1 MNLADQISLA
11 EGKWRPIPR
20 IARVIPFGY
29 KVEEDNPNLLI
40 PVPIEL
46 EALEQAKKFEK
57 RYSYRDLAEWITA
70 VTGRSISGMGLHK
83 RLEIERKRKTAAR
96 TIRGWTKRVEEAKA
110 RVETF
115 EKERLGAQADSG
127 SPVNSNNT

>member
-29 KVEEDNPNLLI
+29 KVEEDPNLLI
-40 PVPIEL
+40 PVPLEL

-96 TIRGWTKRVEEAKA
+96 TIRGWTKRVEEAKRRA
-110 RVETF
+110 ETF
-115 EKERLGAQADSG
+115 EEERLGAQNTSDTNGSDS
-127 SPVNSNNT
+127 P